1 MRFGTEEADPV
12 LWMRLV
18 TLGVKLGGN
27 YMVVASVVDPDFVI
41 GGTGSPGT
49 FLPG

>member
-1 MRFGTEEADPV
+1 
-12 LWMRLV
+12 
-18 TLGVKLGGN
+18 
-27 YMVVASVVDPDFVI
+27 VVPSVVDPDFVI